1 MKKSSSDLQY
11 PDTSQFCFGLMNGQ
25 KLLDLQFPELYLNS
39 VLFIMSC
46 GDYITIKNFLKKAIT
61 YLVPN
66 YGYYKPTDLSDSY
79 VINTAMRSCLKQ
91 NRNHIMYRWMC

>member
-11 PDTSQFCFGLMNGQ
+11 PDTSQFCFGLINGQ

-46 GDYITIKNFLKKAIT
+46 GDYITINNFLKKAIT

-66 YGYYKPTDLSDSY
+66 YGYYKTTDQSDSY
-79 VINTAMRSCLKQ
+79 VSILS
-91 NRNHIMYRWMC
+91 

>member
-11 PDTSQFCFGLMNGQ
+11 PDTSQFCFGLINGQ
-25 KLLDLQFPELYLNS
+25 KLFDLQFPELYLNS

-46 GDYITIKNFLKKAIT
+46 GDYITLKVMLEKGR

-66 YGYYKPTDLSDSY
+66 LFKDIT
-79 VINTAMRSCLKQ
+79 KQ
-91 NRNHIMYRWMC
+91 LTNQTVMFQYCHEKLW